1 MSVKEESKKAALK
14 LKIQKSKIMTSGPI
28 TSWQIEREKLEA
40 TTDFFFSWAPK
51 SIWTVAVAMKLKD
64 ACPVEEKI

>member
-40 TTDFFFSWAPK
+40 TTDFFFLGLQNPYGQWLWP
-51 SIWTVAVAMKLKD
+51 
-64 ACPVEEKI
+64 